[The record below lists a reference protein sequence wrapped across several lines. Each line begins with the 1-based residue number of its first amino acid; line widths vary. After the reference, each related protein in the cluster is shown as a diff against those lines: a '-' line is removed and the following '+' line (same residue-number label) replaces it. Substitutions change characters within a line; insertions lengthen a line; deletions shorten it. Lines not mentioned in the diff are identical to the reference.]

1 MGKNAQESDRRVGER
16 MVDDEVKWLVVK
28 AQEMLEAYD
37 REQPTQK
44 LHTFEEV
51 ERIWDEVIRPHFKD
65 FKTMQQSWTDA
76 QTLQDSSVWHKNSHI
91 PNRS

>member
-1 MGKNAQESDRRVGER
+1 

-37 REQPTQK
+37 REQLTQK

-51 ERIWDEVIRPHFKD
+51 ERIWDEVIRPDFKD
-65 FKTMQQSWTDA
+65 FKTMQKSWTDA
-76 QTLQDSSVWHKNSHI
+76 QALPDSSVWHKS
-91 PNRS
+91 